1 MMVGLLKDCL
11 PGKLALWVENAV
23 APNGRDEGNESG
35 LLTSRTKDWTKASSV
50 LSV

>member
-35 LLTSRTKDWTKASSV
+35 LLTSAWTKASSV